1 MNISG
6 IIYTRLSSRRLK
18 NKALIRVKDKYLIE
32 HVIEETK
39 KISSLNQ
46 IILATTKKKEDLVF
60 KKIAKKKKLNF
71 LEDQN

>member
-60 KKIAKKKKLNF
+60 KKIRFIGNL
-71 LEDQN
+71 DGIVIM